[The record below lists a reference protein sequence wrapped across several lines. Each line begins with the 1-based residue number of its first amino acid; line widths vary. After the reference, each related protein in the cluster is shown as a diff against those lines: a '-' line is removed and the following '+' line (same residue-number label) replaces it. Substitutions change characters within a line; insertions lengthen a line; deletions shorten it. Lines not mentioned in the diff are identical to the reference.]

1 MKMQTKSVE
10 KNSAESF
17 SFKPNIFQFSISPN
31 RVLHLIIFFGAYVIH
46 VFVCIFQSTCL
57 SMLLNQTGFLKSSP
71 MVLCFH
77 MVSAPV
83 DLIQGIGYRDRKH
96 GHGKNECSSKIGLSL
111 NFCMLISETLI
122 WSRFHDLDG
131 LGSRS
136 GGCYGFS

>member
-1 MKMQTKSVE
+1 
-10 KNSAESF
+10 
-17 SFKPNIFQFSISPN
+17 
-31 RVLHLIIFFGAYVIH
+31 
-46 VFVCIFQSTCL
+46 
-57 SMLLNQTGFLKSSP
+57 

-122 WSRFHDLDG
+122 WSRFHDLDR

-136 GGCYGFS
+136 GGCCGSAETRDGHADIFANVH